1 MPPKSKGGSPKASL
15 VHLKLVDR
23 AGRVQELDASLP
35 EILQAVRESGG
46 AGVFELQNGKAAP
59 VLVIVQKVEKNG
71 DQITEMIVREVQP
84 EDFIR
89 VEVELALKSLPD
101 AVRSKN
107 ATAVR
112 LQKRV
117 KVRSRVR
124 DLPKK
129 IMVDLSD
136 LSVSETLTAGDIDLP
151 KGVELVTPSD
161 AKLFTLRE
169 AKG

>member
-1 MPPKSKGGSPKASL
+1 
-15 VHLKLVDR
+15 
-23 AGRVQELDASLP
+23 
-35 EILQAVRESGG
+35 
-46 AGVFELQNGKAAP
+46 
-59 VLVIVQKVEKNG
+59 
-71 DQITEMIVREVQP
+71 MIVREVQP